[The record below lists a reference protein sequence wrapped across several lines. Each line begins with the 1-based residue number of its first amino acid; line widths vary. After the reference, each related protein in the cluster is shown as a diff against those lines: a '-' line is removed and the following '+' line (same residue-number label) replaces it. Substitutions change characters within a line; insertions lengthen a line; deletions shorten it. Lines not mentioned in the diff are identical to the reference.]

1 MQTIK
6 SVKFQTNAQAMRTES
21 AVPAWEYEQMK
32 RSERKQAKSLRAMK
46 QSRKGCWVNAE

>member
-6 SVKFQTNAQAMRTES
+6 SAKFQANAQAM
-21 AVPAWEYEQMK
+21 PAWEYEQMK

-46 QSRKGCWVNAE
+46 QGRKNMWKSGE